1 MAAFA
6 TPEMRKFV
14 IVWLGQLV
22 SLLGTG
28 MTHFAMTIWVW
39 DRTGKAT
46 SLVLVG
52 VFSGISSLLT
62 SLVAGSLVDRWNRKT
77 VMIVSDSIAGL
88 CSLVIL
94 LLYATN
100 ALEVWHLYVTAAI
113 VGCVSTFQHLAFSAG
128 LTLLI
133 PKTQY
138 ARANS
143 MMSLAGYA
151 SGIGAPLLAAVLVS
165 FIGIGS
171 VLVIDIITFLFAVTT
186 LIFVT
191 IPQPPP
197 TGTTI
202 RQPLW
207 RDTLS
212 GYQYIFR
219 RPGLPGLLLVV
230 FIFSLTESLAYPL
243 IQPMILARTG
253 DEVTL
258 GTVLAVQ
265 GVGGVLGGILIS
277 IWGGPKR
284 RIHGIL
290 IGIILTGLLGDAL
303 MGLGTTLWVWIVAAI
318 FLEVFI
324 PMIIGG
330 YHSIWQ
336 AKVEPGMQG
345 RVFAARNLLATLG
358 EPFMLG
364 LSGLLSDNVFEP
376 AMRPGG
382 SLAPIFGGLLGTGP
396 GAGMALLMV
405 IGGLLSLTAGLI
417 GYLRYAV
424 RNIETILPD
433 HDEAAPLPASQPES
447 A

>member
-1 MAAFA
+1 MAALA
-6 TPEMRKFV
+6 TPEMRKFAV
-14 IVWLGQLV
+14 VWFGQLV

-28 MTHFAMTIWVW
+28 MTRFAMTIWVW

-52 VFSGISSLLT
+52 IFTGISSLLT
-62 SLVAGSLVDRWNRKT
+62 SLVAGSLVDRWNRKQ
-77 VMIVSDSIAGL
+77 VMIVSDSLAGL

-94 LLYATN
+94 LLYTAN
-100 ALEVWHLYVTAAI
+100 QLEVWHLYVTAAI
-113 VGCVSTFQHLAFSAG
+113 LGCVGTFQSLAFSAG
-128 LTLLI
+128 LTLLV
-133 PKTQY
+133 PKAQY
-138 ARANS
+138 TRANS

-151 SGIGAPLLAAVLVS
+151 SAIGAPLLGGVLVS

-186 LIFVT
+186 LFFIT

-197 TGTTI
+197 TDTTI

-212 GYQYIFR
+212 GFQYIFQ
-219 RPGLPGLLLVV
+219 RPGLSGLLLVM

-243 IQPMILARTG
+243 IQTMILARTG

-258 GTVLAVQ
+258 GTVLALQ
-265 GVGGVLGGILIS
+265 GVGGVLGAVLVS
-277 IWGGPKR
+277 IWGGPNR
-284 RIHGIL
+284 RIHAIL
-290 IGIILTGLLGDAL
+290 IGVILTGLLGDAL
-303 MGLGTTLWVWIVAAI
+303 MGLGTVLWVWIIAAI
-318 FLEVFI
+318 FLEIFI
-324 PMIIGG
+324 PMIFSA

-336 AKVEPGMQG
+336 SKVAPGMQG

-364 LSGLLSDNVFEP
+364 LGGLLSDNVFEP
-376 AMRPGG
+376 AMKTGG
-382 SLAPIFGGLLGTGP
+382 SLASVFGGVLGTGP

-405 IGGLLSLTAGLI
+405 IGGLLSLTAGLL
-417 GYLRYAV
+417 GYLRYPV
-424 RNIETILPD
+424 RHIETILPD
-433 HDEAAPLPASQPES
+433 HDESVTVAASQT
-447 A
+447 